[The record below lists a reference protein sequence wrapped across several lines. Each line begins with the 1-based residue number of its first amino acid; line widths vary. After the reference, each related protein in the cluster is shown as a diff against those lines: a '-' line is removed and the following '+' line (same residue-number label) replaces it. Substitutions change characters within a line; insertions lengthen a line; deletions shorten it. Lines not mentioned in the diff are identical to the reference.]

1 MTDLFDLLSD
11 ADRIVATDLYP
22 ARCRTI
28 VADLATALKALS
40 LELDEA
46 REENRWAYIQ
56 AALDDREAAAETAL
70 AAMTEREGEATFYI
84 DSEFDGHNGPLL
96 SIAMVREDG
105 RSIHVATWADAQDH
119 WVKAN
124 VVPILDSHRAD
135 IHGTTG
141 ADSVGKM
148 LRGFI
153 GDCQNPTIIAD
164 SPVDIARFC
173 RAISTGED
181 GGWHSTGYEG
191 MTFIVRNVDCYPT
204 ALTGAVQHNAWWD
217 AMALRAALQHKDA
230 THGPE

>member
-1 MTDLFDLLSD
+1 MD
-11 ADRIVATDLYP
+11 AVWD
-22 ARCRTI
+22 
-28 VADLATALKALS
+28 ALKADANDLRKQQRI
-40 LELDEA
+40 LRAFRAALIPRPAEPA
-46 REENRWAYIQ
+46 Q
-56 AALDDREAAAETAL
+56 AAQVD
-70 AAMTEREGEATFYI
+70 TFYI
-84 DSEFDGHNGPLL
+84 DCEFDGHNGPLL
-96 SIAMVREDG
+96 SIAMVRGDG
-105 RSIHVATWADAQDH
+105 RSIHVATWADAQDP
-119 WVKAN
+119 WVRAN

-153 GDCQNPTIIAD
+153 GDCQDPTIIAD

-217 AMALRAALQHKDA
+217 AMALRAALRANATDA
-230 THGPE
+230 SEGEP